1 MGRRLLLIEDDS
13 DSADALGLFLGLEG
27 YDVRRVES
35 GLAAL
40 EALTASS
47 DAGGSRPDW
56 FPDAILL
63 DLTLPDMEGVE
74 VGRRI
79 REMWSDVR
87 IVLLSARQ
95 PESIHAAAA
104 AVGAAATLR
113 KPFDLANLVARV
125 EEVLAIPAR
134 P

>member
-1 MGRRLLLIEDDS
+1 
-13 DSADALGLFLGLEG
+13 
-27 YDVRRVES
+27 
-35 GLAAL
+35 
-40 EALTASS
+40 
-47 DAGGSRPDW
+47 
-56 FPDAILL
+56 
-63 DLTLPDMEGVE
+63 MEGVE

-134 P
+134 S